1 MKKSPLTPESTMSK
15 KPHRVTPF
23 LWYDGQ
29 AEEAARFYVSVFKK
43 DSRVTSA
50 SPMSVTFELSG
61 QPFMAL
67 NGGPAFKFSEA
78 LSLFVNCKD
87 QREVDYFWRK
97 LGEGGQPGRCGWLK
111 DRWGL
116 SWQVIPSAL
125 GECLGGSDRAGAA
138 RAMEAMLGMGKLD
151 VKALKAAYRG
161 PVGKR
166 PDRRR

>member
-1 MKKSPLTPESTMSK
+1 
-15 KPHRVTPF
+15 
-23 LWYDGQ
+23 
-29 AEEAARFYVSVFKK
+29 
-43 DSRVTSA
+43 
-50 SPMSVTFELSG
+50 MSVTFELSG

-116 SWQVIPSAL
+116 SWQIIPRAL

-166 PDRRR
+166 PNRRR